1 MAKFSTNHLKEIIDL
16 TGKLLDHEL
25 KLIRHALAHNPTY
38 NADKAVIAD
47 FDHEAYY
54 QRLLLKAILPTFPFK
69 ARLERDNR
77 SDISLFDGD
86 SVVARGEMKCYMGGP
101 QKNIAGMKKD
111 MKEKL
116 SDVCCGKLL
125 VVFTK
130 NPKSAADKNITILLD
145 KLQCPGNTCHQ
156 YSFDTVY
163 PYGSNRI
170 EENRQFTVIG
180 ILLP

>member
-1 MAKFSTNHLKEIIDL
+1 MANFSTNHLKEIIDL
-16 TGKLLDHEL
+16 TGKLLDQEL
-25 KLIRHALAHNPTY
+25 KLIRNALADNLTY
-38 NADKAVIAD
+38 NADKAAIAD

-77 SDISLFDGD
+77 YDISLFAGD

-116 SDVCCGKLL
+116 SDVCCSKFL
-125 VVFTK
+125 VIFTK
-130 NPKSAADKNITILLD
+130 NPKSAADKNLTFLLH
-145 KLQCPGNTCHQ
+145 KLDCSGNTCHR

-163 PYGSNRI
+163 PCGSNKI
-170 EENRQFTVIG
+170 EENGQFTVIG
-180 ILLP
+180 ILLH